1 MEEKKVLQINLEDI
15 LPNRF
20 QPRLRF
26 HEVAI
31 NELAESIKK
40 HGVIQP
46 IVVRPIGD
54 KFEIIAGERRFKAS
68 QIAGKNTIPAIV
80 ADLDDRN
87 SAEVALI
94 ENVQREDLT
103 PIEEAVSY
111 KKILDMGYLTQ
122 TELANKLGKEQSTVA
137 NKLRL
142 LNLHEDVQEALLD
155 EEISERHARSLL
167 KLNKEQQ
174 SDLLKTIVSKR
185 LTVRKTDQ
193 AIEELLNKSEET
205 AEVISFDFDTK
216 EDEVNTMDGNKE
228 INPGFIDID
237 RIEQEAQDIFVE
249 KPEPKM
255 EEFFNKVEEEKQ
267 PLEDLKTRKFF
278 NFLPDENDEE
288 QVEEKVDKIFDF
300 SLKETPKIDV
310 PVESIEE
317 EKQFTNVFND
327 FEMKT
332 EEKVEETVENIP
344 SFTFGDLNEIDQKNE
359 NIDFNEFDFSKF
371 ENSEVKEE
379 SIPEVEEEIESIIP
393 EIEEVVETN
402 LPEIEQPEEMIPEI
416 KFEDVKVPE
425 YTPFYEEDDV
435 IEEKVKEPIIFDSN
449 KKDFMSVV
457 NKLRT
462 CANQIEAD
470 GFRVETDE
478 LDFEDTY
485 QVIIKITKE

>member
-1 MEEKKVLQINLEDI
+1 MDEKKVLQINLEDI

-54 KFEIIAGERRFKAS
+54 KYEIIAGERRFKAS

-122 TELANKLGKEQSTVA
+122 TELASKLGKEQSTVA

-174 SDLLKTIVSKR
+174 ADLLKTIVSKR

-193 AIEELLNKSEET
+193 AIDELLNKSDESP
-205 AEVISFDFDTK
+205 EVISFDFDSK
-216 EDEVNTMDGNKE
+216 EEEVHTMDENKE
-228 INPGFIDID
+228 VNPGFIDID
-237 RIEQEAQDIFVE
+237 KIEQEAQDIFVE
-249 KPEPKM
+249 KPEPKI
-255 EEFFNKVEEEKQ
+255 EEFFNKKEEEEK
-267 PLEDLKTRKFF
+267 PLEDLKPRKFF
-278 NFLPDENDEE
+278 NFLPDENEE
-288 QVEEKVDKIFDF
+288 EEAEAKVDQIFNF
-300 SLKETPKIDV
+300 ELKEEPKKEEPLIETPVQEDL
-310 PVESIEE
+310 
-317 EKQFTNVFND
+317 TTVFND
-327 FEMKT
+327 FELKPK
-332 EEKVEETVENIP
+332 EEPIVKEEPENNNA
-344 SFTFGDLNEIDQKNE
+344 FTFGDLDEIEQKTEQTE
-359 NIDFNEFDFSKF
+359 NVKFDEFDFSKF
-371 ENSEVKEE
+371 ENKEVTEEKEE
-379 SIPEVEEEIESIIP
+379 SIPEISY
-393 EIEEVVETN
+393 
-402 LPEIEQPEEMIPEI
+402 
-416 KFEDVKVPE
+416 EDVKVPE
-425 YTPFYEEDDV
+425 YTPFYEDDDA
-435 IEEKVKEPIIFDSN
+435 IEEPVVEEPLILNNN

-462 CANQIEAD
+462 CASQIEAD
-470 GFRVETDE
+470 GFIVETDE